1 MDVIHHGGYKTVT
14 GSCHE
19 FRYTRGRAVLIDCGL
34 NQEDSRGDEAQVVD
48 FDLETIDALLITHA
62 HLDHVGRI
70 PWLLAA
76 GFRRPIFCTAAT
88 AELLPLVLT
97 DAIKVG
103 ITRDREIIQGMLA
116 VLKELLRPLQYDQW
130 LSVSDD
136 LMVRFRHAGHILG
149 SAYVECEVGDQ
160 RIVFSGD
167 IGCKNTPLLPDP
179 TPLER
184 ADWLFLESTYGNR
197 LHEPRRDRTTRLS
210 QVIERCIENRGAVLI
225 PAFSIGRTQELLYDI
240 EQIIAEM
247 QRQPNTKYEFPV
259 VVLDSPLAAAVT
271 ERYSKL
277 KALWDA
283 EAKERIAKGRHP
295 LDFAGLVT
303 ITSHADHERLVNRLR
318 TTGEPVIIIAGAGMC
333 TGGRIVNYLEALL
346 PDPRTDVVFVGYQA
360 YGTPGYQI
368 QMFGPLGG
376 YIDINGERITMN
388 AQIHTLGGYSA
399 HADQAEL
406 LEFIESAGDKVKR
419 VRLTH
424 GDPKVQQVLADKIT
438 AQFGIPV
445 DPIPMD

>member
-1 MDVIHHGGYKTVT
+1 MEVIHHGGHRTVT

-19 FRYTRGRAVLIDCGL
+19 FRYAQGRAVLIDCGL
-34 NQEDSRGDEAQVVD
+34 LQEDNHSDAAQVID
-48 FDLETIDALLITHA
+48 FEIDAIDALVITHS

-70 PWLLAA
+70 PWLLAT
-76 GFRRPIFCTAAT
+76 GFRKPIFCTTAT
-88 AELLPLVLT
+88 AELLPLILS
-97 DAIKVG
+97 DAIKIG
-103 ITRDREIIQGMLA
+103 ITRDRKVIEG
-116 VLKELLRPLQYDQW
+116 LLDLLQQLIRPLKYDQW
-130 LSVSDD
+130 LSISDD
-136 LMVRFRHAGHILG
+136 LMIRFRQAGHILG

-197 LHEPRRDRTTRLS
+197 RHEPRRDRTARLS
-210 QVIERCIENRGAVLI
+210 QVIQRCVDNKGAVLI

-240 EQIIAEM
+240 EQIIEEM
-247 QRQPNTKYEFPV
+247 QRQPHDKYEFPV

-271 ERYSKL
+271 ERYAKL
-277 KALWDA
+277 KALWDD
-283 EAKERIAKGRHP
+283 EAKDRIAKGRHP
-295 LDFAGLVT
+295 LDFSQLVT

-318 TTGEPVIIIAGAGMC
+318 TTGEPVIVIAGAGMC

-376 YIDINGERITMN
+376 YVELNGERIIVN

-399 HADQAEL
+399 HADQQEL
-406 LEFIESAGDKVKR
+406 LDFVGSADGRVKR

-424 GDPKVQQVLADKIT
+424 GDPAVQKVLAQKIT
-438 AQFGIPV
+438 EQFGIPV
-445 DPIPMD
+445 DAIE